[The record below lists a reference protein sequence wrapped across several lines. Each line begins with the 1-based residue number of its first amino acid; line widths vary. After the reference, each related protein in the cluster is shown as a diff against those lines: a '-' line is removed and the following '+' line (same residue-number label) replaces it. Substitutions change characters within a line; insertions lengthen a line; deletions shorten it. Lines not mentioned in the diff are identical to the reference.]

1 MKIFFA
7 PLAKFAAVAVVA
19 LSLGSCNRA
28 EYALLPKSPAYLGT
42 QASSHRAVAV
52 AAPTAVAT
60 PVALAAQRHEPES
73 ARTTPTQPTLAP
85 KTPAVAPA
93 SIALVAP
100 AVTAANG
107 LVQPTAAAKPVP
119 KLSFVQTLLA
129 KKAVKKMGHLMA
141 TTQRASHN
149 ATAATSR
156 LDGKLRLGLILLLIG
171 ILIGVI
177 GGAVGGSIGNLIALL
192 GLIIAIIGVVLIVL
206 YLFDNL

>member
-52 AAPTAVAT
+52 AAPAAVAT
-60 PVALAAQRHEPES
+60 PVAPAAQRHEPES
-73 ARTTPTQPTLAP
+73 ARITPAQTTLAP
-85 KTPAVAPA
+85 TTPAVALT
-93 SIALVAP
+93 SVALVAP
-100 AVTAANG
+100 AAPAANA
-107 LVQPTAAAKPVP
+107 LVQPTAARSVP
-119 KLSFVQTLLA
+119 KLSLVQTFLA

-141 TTQRASHN
+141 ATQRASHN
-149 ATAATSR
+149 ATAATNR
-156 LDGKLRLGLILLLIG
+156 LDGKLRQGLILLLIG
-171 ILIGVI
+171 ILIGIV
-177 GGAVGGSIGNLIALL
+177 GGAIGGSIGNLIGLL
-192 GLIIAIIGVVLIVL
+192 GLIIAIVGVVLIVL